1 MRKRGGI
8 RHPAHREAISL
19 DGCGNGSDLSELL
32 HIQFEK
38 ERKIC
43 SFFCGKIIFTF
54 WALTFTKVR
63 ILVRNR

>member
-8 RHPAHREAISL
+8 RHTAHREAISL

-43 SFFCGKIIFTF
+43 SFFWFARHGR
-54 WALTFTKVR
+54 ALTGESPEHAQIVGS
-63 ILVRNR
+63 V